1 MNRYDDRDNLW
12 GIDSNDRRWF
22 QALTLAGG
30 VIASIIMAFLEIEYR
45 AIDAAP
51 NAVARN
57 ILLSVGA
64 SFVAA
69 GFVSWAILQA
79 KELTMAIADWIR
91 DANEKRKRE
100 LVAEALERG
109 RREGRDEGRV
119 EGRGEGYDM
128 GYDDRDQGKP
138 RRRPSTNGTNP
149 DSDNGA
155 SK

>member
-1 MNRYDDRDNLW
+1 MQRYDERDNLW

-45 AIDAAP
+45 ASDAAP
-51 NAVARN
+51 NTVARN
-57 ILLSVGA
+57 ILLSIGA

-91 DANEKRKRE
+91 EATEKRRQ
-100 LVAEALERG
+100 
-109 RREGRDEGRV
+109 RV
-119 EGRGEGYDM
+119 ESDALDRGYNM
-128 GYDDRDQGKP
+128 GYDDRDKDKP
-138 RRRPSTNGTNP
+138 LILPSDRINHNGDG
-149 DSDNGA
+149 DSGEP
-155 SK
+155 K